1 MWENLPALKAEL
13 ELFEQNLLGQF
24 QSHKSV
30 NSYLDKLSVELIS
43 SGGKRLRPAMT
54 IASSMMGEYQ
64 REKVISTAMSIE
76 LLHTATLVHDDIID
90 NSQLR
95 RNMPTVYAREGVN
108 TAVFAGD
115 YLYVKSILA
124 LASADLPVEYMQQ
137 LAKSIEE
144 VCVGEVEQ
152 FRGRGTVPGF
162 KTYLSRISRKTA
174 ALFAAACAAG
184 AHLGGLKDDQVKLAA
199 RFGGYF
205 GIAFQ
210 IKDDL
215 LDIMES
221 ADTTGKPAGN
231 DLKEGVITLPV
242 ILAATVDSSVRT
254 KLESVLSMP
263 GGKKASKR
271 DLLQLVKL
279 IRDTEGIEKTQSVLT
294 KYIAKAGRILD
305 RLPESRG
312 RDMLG
317 ELLNMSFHGYALDE

>member
-1 MWENLPALKAEL
+1 MWENMPALKAEL
-13 ELFEQNLLGQF
+13 ELFEQEMLGQF
-24 QSHKSV
+24 RSHKGV
-30 NSYLDKLSVELIS
+30 NSYLDKLSVELIN

-64 REKVISTAMSIE
+64 REKVISTAISIE

-90 NSQLR
+90 NSPLR
-95 RNMPTVYAREGVN
+95 RNLPTVYAREGVN
-108 TAVFAGD
+108 TAVFTGD
-115 YLYVKSILA
+115 YLYVKSIMA
-124 LASADLPVEYMQQ
+124 LASAGLPVDYMKQ
-137 LAKSIEE
+137 LARAIEE

-152 FRGRGTVPGF
+152 FRGRGKVPGF

-174 ALFAAACAAG
+174 ALFMASCAVG
-184 AHLGGLKDDQVKLAA
+184 AHLGGLSEEQVKLAA
-199 RFGGYF
+199 RFGGYY

-242 ILAATVDSSVRT
+242 ILAATVDTSVMS
-254 KLESVLSMP
+254 KLEDVLSVP
-263 GGKKASKR
+263 GGKKVSKR
-271 DLLQLVKL
+271 DMMQLVNL
-279 IRDTEGIEKTQSVLT
+279 IRKTEGIEKTQSVLT
-294 KYIAKAGRILD
+294 KYIARAGRVLD
-305 RLPESRG
+305 RLPESIG

-317 ELLNMSFHGYALDE
+317 QLLDMGFHGYAIK

>member
-1 MWENLPALKAEL
+1 MWENIPALKAEL
-13 ELFEQNLLGQF
+13 ELFEQNMLGQF

-30 NSYLDKLSVELIS
+30 NSYLDKLSVELIN

-54 IASSMMGEYQ
+54 IASSMMGEYH
-64 REKVISTAMSIE
+64 REEVISTAISIE

-95 RNMPTVYAREGVN
+95 RNQPTVYAREGVN
-108 TAVFAGD
+108 TAVFTGD

-124 LASADLPVEYMQQ
+124 LAAAGLPVEYMKR
-137 LAKSIEE
+137 LARAIEE

-152 FRGRGTVPGF
+152 FRGRGKVPGF

-174 ALFAAACAAG
+174 ALFAASCAAG
-184 AHLGGLKDDQVKLAA
+184 AHLGGLSDDQVQLAA
-199 RFGGYF
+199 RFGGYY

-242 ILAATVDSSVRT
+242 ILAATVDSSVMK
-254 KLESVLSMP
+254 KLEGILSVP
-263 GGKKASKR
+263 GGKKVSKR
-271 DLLQLVKL
+271 DLLQMVSLV
-279 IRDTEGIEKTQSVLT
+279 RNTEGIDKTRSVLT
-294 KYIAKAGRILD
+294 KYIAKAERVLN

-317 ELLNMSFHGYALDE
+317 ELLDMSFHGYALDN

>member
-1 MWENLPALKAEL
+1 MWENMPALKAEL
-13 ELFEQNLLGQF
+13 ELFEQEMLGQF
-24 QSHKSV
+24 RSHKGV
-30 NSYLDKLSVELIS
+30 NSYLDKLSVELIN

-54 IASSMMGEYQ
+54 IASSMMGEYH
-64 REKVISTAMSIE
+64 REKVISTAISIE

-90 NSQLR
+90 NSPLR
-95 RNMPTVYAREGVN
+95 RNLPTVYAREGVN
-108 TAVFAGD
+108 TAVFTGD

-124 LASADLPVEYMQQ
+124 LASAGLPVDYMKQ
-137 LAKSIEE
+137 LARAIEE

-152 FRGRGTVPGF
+152 FRGRGKVPGF

-174 ALFAAACAAG
+174 ALFMASCAAG
-184 AHLGGLKDDQVKLAA
+184 AHLGGLSEDQVKLAA
-199 RFGGYF
+199 RFGGYY

-242 ILAATVDSSVRT
+242 ILAAMVDSSVMS
-254 KLESVLSMP
+254 KLEDVLSVP
-263 GGKKASKR
+263 GGKKVSKR
-271 DLLQLVKL
+271 EMMQLISL
-279 IRDTEGIEKTQSVLT
+279 IRETEGIEKTQSVLT
-294 KYIAKAGRILD
+294 KYIARAGRILD
-305 RLPESRG
+305 RLPESPG

-317 ELLNMSFHGYALDE
+317 ELLDMGFRGYAIK